1 MKIVILA
8 SYAFSLTNF
17 RRELIGEM
25 TALGHE
31 VVACAPEEDAEVIRS
46 LAEMGV
52 RYRRIGMHRTGLD
65 PISDLCTL
73 AGLVR
78 LIRSE
83 RPDIVLA
90 YTQKPI
96 IYGGIAARLVGGV
109 RFYAMVSG
117 LGYVFT
123 DASRRRFLQRVTGW
137 LYRLATQR
145 AAAVI
150 LFNRDDEQELTRRRI
165 LDSHHH
171 VVHVPGSGI
180 DTARFRHRR
189 VPVGGPIFLMI
200 ARLLH
205 DKGIAEFVEAA
216 RQVRV
221 LYPFAR
227 FQLLGPPDPNPA
239 GIPLSQV
246 ASWNA
251 QGTIEYL
258 GATRDVRPHLARAS
272 VFVLPSYR
280 EGLPRTV
287 LEAMAT
293 GRAIITTDAPG
304 CRDTVEP
311 GLNGFLVP
319 VRNASALATAMTEFV
334 RDPELAIRMGSHS
347 RRLAEAH
354 FDVARVNALLLSA
367 IGLTTPQAPAMAPR
381 PPERAAVLAGQA

>member
-31 VVACAPEEDAEVIRS
+31 VVACAPEDDADVIRS
-46 LAEMGV
+46 LAEMHV
-52 RYRRIGMHRTGLD
+52 RYRRIEMHRTGLD
-65 PISDLCTL
+65 PISDLRTL

-78 LIRSE
+78 LIRAE
-83 RPDIVLA
+83 RPDIILA

-96 IYGGIAARLVGGV
+96 IYGGIAARIVGGV

-123 DASRRRFLQRVTGW
+123 DTSRRRLLQSVTGW
-137 LYRLATQR
+137 LYRLATKR

-150 LFNRDDEQELTRRRI
+150 LFNRDDEAELTRRRI
-165 LDSHHH
+165 LHSRHH

-180 DTARFRHRR
+180 DTSSFRHRR
-189 VPVGGPIFLMI
+189 VPGGAPIFLMI

-216 RQVRV
+216 RQVRA
-221 LYPFAR
+221 LYPMAR
-227 FQLLGPPDPNPA
+227 FQLIGPPDPNPA

-246 ASWNA
+246 TSWNA
-251 QGTIEYL
+251 EGAIEYL
-258 GATRDVRPHLARAS
+258 GATRDVKPHLARSS

-334 RDPELAIRMGSHS
+334 RDPDLAVRMGDHS

-354 FDVARVNALLLSA
+354 FNVAHVNALLLSA
-367 IGLTTPQAPAMAPR
+367 IGLATPQGPPIARR
-381 PPERAAVLAGQA
+381 PPERAAVFAAQA